1 MGGPK
6 GEWGLIVNASGN
18 IVGVASKSNKQ
29 PIKKAGFT
37 KSLSHFEDAETYEDW
52 LFVYDP
58 QNLIL
63 NNDDIFE

>member
-1 MGGPK
+1 MGGPE

-29 PIKKAGFT
+29 PIKKAGFP